1 MSKSFRDLNSDLFDS
16 EDSKFLDPKV
26 ARKKAMDFLALREY
40 GQKELI
46 NKLRSKGFSDEISS
60 SVVERLTEDGLQ
72 NDSRFIESFIRSRIK
87 QGKGQLKITQELE
100 QKNLPSQSI
109 FSALDNLD
117 MNWLE
122 LAHEVRIKKF
132 GNNLPDDFNK
142 KAKQIRFLQSRGF
155 ETVSYTH
162 LTLPTKRIV

>member
-16 EDSKFLDPKV
+16 KDSKFLDLKI

-46 NKLRSKGFSDEISS
+46 NKLRSKGFSDEVSS
-60 SVVERLTEDGLQ
+60 SVVLRLTEDGLQ

-100 QKNLPSQSI
+100 QKNLSSQSI

-132 GNNLPDDFNK
+132 GNNLPADFNK

-155 ETVSYTH
+155 ENEIIRKI
-162 LTLPTKRIV
+162 LN

>member
-109 FSALDNLD
+109 YSALDNLD

-132 GNNLPDDFNK
+132 GNNLPDDFIK

-155 ETVSYTH
+155 ENEIIRKI
-162 LTLPTKRIV
+162 LN

>member
-1 MSKSFRDLNSDLFDS
+1 VSKSFRDLNSDLFDS
-16 EDSKFLDPKV
+16 KDSKFLDLKF

-46 NKLRSKGFSDEISS
+46 NKLRSKGFSDEVSS

-109 FSALDNLD
+109 FRALDNLD

-132 GNNLPDDFNK
+132 GNNLPADFNK

-155 ETVSYTH
+155 ENEIIRKI
-162 LTLPTKRIV
+162 LN

>member
-100 QKNLPSQSI
+100 QKNLPSKSI
-109 FSALDNLD
+109 YSALDNLD

-132 GNNLPDDFNK
+132 GNNLPADFNK

-155 ETVSYTH
+155 ENEIIRKI
-162 LTLPTKRIV
+162 LN

>member
-100 QKNLPSQSI
+100 QKNLPSKSI
-109 FSALDNLD
+109 YSALDNLD

-122 LAHEVRIKKF
+122 LA
-132 GNNLPDDFNK
+132 P
-142 KAKQIRFLQSRGF
+142 
-155 ETVSYTH
+155 VSYTH
-162 LTLPTKRIV
+162 LTLPTKA

>member
-46 NKLRSKGFSDEISS
+46 NKLRSKGFSDEVSS

-132 GNNLPDDFNK
+132 GNNLPADFNK

-155 ETVSYTH
+155 ENEIIRKI
-162 LTLPTKRIV
+162 LN

>member
-100 QKNLPSQSI
+100 QKNLPSKSI
-109 FSALDNLD
+109 YRALDNLD

-155 ETVSYTH
+155 ENEIIRKI
-162 LTLPTKRIV
+162 LN

>member
-109 FSALDNLD
+109 YSALGNLD

-132 GNNLPDDFNK
+132 GNNLPADFNK

-155 ETVSYTH
+155 ENEIIRKI
-162 LTLPTKRIV
+162 LN

>member
-1 MSKSFRDLNSDLFDS
+1 MSNSFRDLNSDLFDS

-100 QKNLPSQSI
+100 QKNLPSKSI
-109 FSALDNLD
+109 YSALDNLD

-132 GNNLPDDFNK
+132 GNNLPADFNK

-155 ETVSYTH
+155 ENEIIRKI
-162 LTLPTKRIV
+162 LN

>member
-1 MSKSFRDLNSDLFDS
+1 MP
-16 EDSKFLDPKV
+16 KF
-26 ARKKAMDFLALREY
+26 ARKKAMDFLTLREY

-46 NKLRSKGFSDEISS
+46 NKLRSKGFSDEVSS

-109 FSALDNLD
+109 FRALDNLD

-132 GNNLPDDFNK
+132 GNNLPADFNK

-155 ETVSYTH
+155 ENEIIRKI
-162 LTLPTKRIV
+162 LN

>member
-109 FSALDNLD
+109 YSALDNLD

-155 ETVSYTH
+155 ENEIIRKI
-162 LTLPTKRIV
+162 LN

>member
-100 QKNLPSQSI
+100 QKNLPSKSI
-109 FSALDNLD
+109 YSALDNLD
-117 MNWLE
+117 MNWLV

-155 ETVSYTH
+155 ENEIIRKI
-162 LTLPTKRIV
+162 LN

>member
-46 NKLRSKGFSDEISS
+46 NKLHSKGFSDEISS

-109 FSALDNLD
+109 YSALDNLD

-132 GNNLPDDFNK
+132 GNNLPADFNK

-155 ETVSYTH
+155 ENEIIRKI
-162 LTLPTKRIV
+162 LN

>member
-109 FSALDNLD
+109 YSALGNLD

-155 ETVSYTH
+155 ENEIIRKI
-162 LTLPTKRIV
+162 LN

>member
-1 MSKSFRDLNSDLFDS
+1 
-16 EDSKFLDPKV
+16 
-26 ARKKAMDFLALREY
+26 MDFLALREY

-109 FSALDNLD
+109 FSALNNLD
-117 MNWLE
+117 MNWIE

-155 ETVSYTH
+155 ENEIIRKI
-162 LTLPTKRIV
+162 LN

>member
-16 EDSKFLDPKV
+16 EDSKFLDPKY

-46 NKLRSKGFSDEISS
+46 NKLRSKGFSYEISS

-100 QKNLPSQSI
+100 KKNLPSQSI
-109 FSALDNLD
+109 YSALDNLD
-117 MNWLE
+117 MNWLD

-132 GNNLPDDFNK
+132 GSNLPDDFNK

-155 ETVSYTH
+155 ENDIIKKI
-162 LTLPTKRIV
+162 LI

>member
-16 EDSKFLDPKV
+16 KDSKFLDLKF

-46 NKLRSKGFSDEISS
+46 NKLRSKGFSDEVSS

-132 GNNLPDDFNK
+132 GNNLPADFNK

-155 ETVSYTH
+155 
-162 LTLPTKRIV
+162 

>member
-16 EDSKFLDPKV
+16 EDSKFLDPKF

-100 QKNLPSQSI
+100 QKNLPSQLI
-109 FSALDNLD
+109 FSALENL
-117 MNWLE
+117 
-122 LAHEVRIKKF
+122 
-132 GNNLPDDFNK
+132 
-142 KAKQIRFLQSRGF
+142 AKL
-155 ETVSYTH
+155 Y
-162 LTLPTKRIV
+162 

>member
-132 GNNLPDDFNK
+132 GNNLPADFNK

-155 ETVSYTH
+155 ENEIIRKI
-162 LTLPTKRIV
+162 LN

>member
-16 EDSKFLDPKV
+16 KDSKFLDLKF

-46 NKLRSKGFSDEISS
+46 NKLRSKGFSDEVSS

-132 GNNLPDDFNK
+132 GNNLPADFNK

-155 ETVSYTH
+155 ENEIIRKI
-162 LTLPTKRIV
+162 LN

>member
-100 QKNLPSQSI
+100 QKNLSSQSI

-155 ETVSYTH
+155 ENEIIRKI
-162 LTLPTKRIV
+162 LN

>member
-16 EDSKFLDPKV
+16 KDSKFLDLKF

-46 NKLRSKGFSDEISS
+46 NKLRSKGFSDEVSS

-109 FSALDNLD
+109 FRALDNLD

-132 GNNLPDDFNK
+132 GNNLPADFNK

-155 ETVSYTH
+155 ENEIIRKI
-162 LTLPTKRIV
+162 LN

>member
-100 QKNLPSQSI
+100 QKNLPSKSI
-109 FSALDNLD
+109 YSALDNLD
-117 MNWLE
+117 VNWLE

-132 GNNLPDDFNK
+132 GNNLPDDFKK

-155 ETVSYTH
+155 ENEIIRKI
-162 LTLPTKRIV
+162 LN

>member
-109 FSALDNLD
+109 YSALDNLD

-132 GNNLPDDFNK
+132 GNNLPADFNK

-155 ETVSYTH
+155 ENEIIRKI
-162 LTLPTKRIV
+162 LN

>member
-72 NDSRFIESFIRSRIK
+72 NNSRFIESFIRSRIK

-100 QKNLPSQSI
+100 QKNLPSKSI
-109 FSALDNLD
+109 YSALDNLD

-132 GNNLPDDFNK
+132 GNNLPADFNK

-155 ETVSYTH
+155 ENEIIRKI
-162 LTLPTKRIV
+162 LN

>member
-16 EDSKFLDPKV
+16 EGSKFLDPKY

-60 SVVERLTEDGLQ
+60 SVVERLSEDGLQ

-117 MNWLE
+117 MNWSE

-155 ETVSYTH
+155 ENEIIRKI
-162 LTLPTKRIV
+162 LN

>member
-46 NKLRSKGFSDEISS
+46 NKLRSKGFSDEVSS

-100 QKNLPSQSI
+100 QKNLPSKSI
-109 FSALDNLD
+109 YSALDNLD

-155 ETVSYTH
+155 ENEIIRKI
-162 LTLPTKRIV
+162 LN

>member
-1 MSKSFRDLNSDLFDS
+1 VSKSFRDLNSDLFDS
-16 EDSKFLDPKV
+16 KDSKFLDLKF

-46 NKLRSKGFSDEISS
+46 NKLRSKGFSDEVSS

-109 FSALDNLD
+109 FRALDNLD

-132 GNNLPDDFNK
+132 GNNLPDDFKK

-155 ETVSYTH
+155 ENEIIRKI
-162 LTLPTKRIV
+162 LN

>member
-1 MSKSFRDLNSDLFDS
+1 
-16 EDSKFLDPKV
+16 
-26 ARKKAMDFLALREY
+26 MDFLALREY

-72 NDSRFIESFIRSRIK
+72 DDSRFIESFIRSRIK

-109 FSALDNLD
+109 FSALNNLD
-117 MNWLE
+117 MNWIE

-155 ETVSYTH
+155 ENEIIRKI
-162 LTLPTKRIV
+162 LN

>member
-1 MSKSFRDLNSDLFDS
+1 MSKSFRDLNLDLFDS
-16 EDSKFLDPKV
+16 EDSKFLDPKF

-46 NKLRSKGFSDEISS
+46 NKLRSKGFSDEVSS

-132 GNNLPDDFNK
+132 GSNLPDDFNK

-155 ETVSYTH
+155 ENEIIRKI
-162 LTLPTKRIV
+162 LN

>member
-1 MSKSFRDLNSDLFDS
+1 VSKSFRDLNSDLFDS
-16 EDSKFLDPKV
+16 EGSKFLDPKY

-60 SVVERLTEDGLQ
+60 SVVERLSEDGLQ

-117 MNWLE
+117 MNWSE

-155 ETVSYTH
+155 ENEIIRKI
-162 LTLPTKRIV
+162 LN

>member
-100 QKNLPSQSI
+100 QKNLPSKSI
-109 FSALDNLD
+109 YSALDNLD

-155 ETVSYTH
+155 ENEIIRKI
-162 LTLPTKRIV
+162 LN

>member
-100 QKNLPSQSI
+100 QKNLPSKSI
-109 FSALDNLD
+109 YSALDNLD
-117 MNWLE
+117 MNWLV

-132 GNNLPDDFNK
+132 GSNLPDDFNK

-155 ETVSYTH
+155 ENDIIRKI
-162 LTLPTKRIV
+162 LN